1 MKEKSMQRA
10 LLPGV
15 ALLVVMTGS
24 LASADDLKSGLQIG
38 EKTRFYVVNISTGKD
53 AGESFCLR

>member
-1 MKEKSMQRA
+1 MKEKSMRRA

-24 LASADDLKSGLQIG
+24 LASAAELKSGLQLG
-38 EKTRFYVVNISTGKD
+38 EKTKFYLVNDATGPN
-53 AGESFCLR
+53 AGDSLCYR

>member
-1 MKEKSMQRA
+1 MRRA

-24 LASADDLKSGLQIG
+24 IASADELKSGLQIG
-38 EKTRFYVVNISTGKD
+38 EETKFFLVNDCTGPK
-53 AGESFCLR
+53 AGDSLCYR

>member
-1 MKEKSMQRA
+1 MKEKSMRRA

-24 LASADDLKSGLQIG
+24 LASADDLKSGLQLG
-38 EKTRFYVVNISTGKD
+38 EKTKFYLVNDCTGPM
-53 AGESFCLR
+53 AGDSLCYR